1 MLHRNTPRAEYPPL
15 PICALGNPLEH
26 QNSARKPFATRAFH
40 SARTY
45 GAVNFLLLRIMQVKP
60 FWGVTAWAA
69 ILRRSGRGG
78 GPDGGCDGQRG
89 NASVLT
95 KGMNPADRLAG
106 DASAIP
112 HWSPPT
118 DRLVASATRVSV
130 ERWPVHRCVA
140 CAAGPCV
147 VSAAVPE
154 AGLMPYENGAG
165 AEGVSVGASGGWL
178 GDPLPARGLN

>member
-1 MLHRNTPRAEYPPL
+1 MGCCISIPLVRNIVCPFVRSATSRA
-15 PICALGNPLEH
+15 
-26 QNSARKPFATRAFH
+26 SAPGAFATGYVRE
-40 SARTY
+40 TY

-130 ERWPVHRCVA
+130 ERRPVHRLVA
-140 CAAGPCV
+140 CAARPCRV
-147 VSAAVPE
+147 PAAVAE
-154 AGLMPYENGAG
+154 ASLMANEDLVR
-165 AEGVSVGASGGWL
+165 AERVAVGASRRWV

>member
-1 MLHRNTPRAEYPPL
+1 VRNIVCLFVRSATSRA
-15 PICALGNPLEH
+15 
-26 QNSARKPFATRAFH
+26 SAPGAFATGYVRE
-40 SARTY
+40 TY

-95 KGMNPADRLAG
+95 KGMNPAARLAG

-130 ERWPVHRCVA
+130 ERRPEHCRIA
-140 CAAGPCV
+140 GAARPGGVP
-147 VSAAVPE
+147 AALTE
-154 AGLMPYENGAG
+154 AGLVTDEDSAR
-165 AEGVSVGASGGWL
+165 AERVAIGASRGWV
-178 GDPLPARGLN
+178 GDPSSGRGLHEVAEHPIA